1 MVWKRILRTFHLPL
15 PPLPPTIRYSFPSLS
30 SLEAERLVIRALAA
44 EANWR
49 STMPKAYKA
58 WRFSAYGD
66 VMSMKVVPGG
76 KYVVASV
83 REGTNRYALMLF
95 MMEHRV
101 KTAYPVAK
109 MPTPSKAYK
118 LEAKYMRY
126 ETEMGI
132 MISYVRREPKR
143 ASDRTAGYVSLCPR

>member
-15 PPLPPTIRYSFPSLS
+15 PPLPPTIHYSFPSLS

-49 STMPKAYKA
+49 SSMPKFYKD
-58 WRFSAYGD
+58 WRFCVDAN
-66 VMSMKVVPGG
+66 VMSLKVVPGG
-76 KYVVASV
+76 KYVIVSI
-83 REGTNRYALMLF
+83 REGKTLYALMIL

-101 KTAYPVAK
+101 NVAYPVAK
-109 MPTPSKAYK
+109 IAVPSKAYK
-118 LEAKYMRY
+118 LEAKYIHY
-126 ETEMGI
+126 EAEMGI

-143 ASDRTAGYVSLCPR
+143 ASDRMAG